1 MNAMGTRAGV
11 IPKSFMKSVILEM
24 DVATDRLIQL
34 EKYII
39 PSLVKQGYPVQ
50 GTAPTPGAGAGGSN
64 SGSSGSSSS
73 SSPGGSSGQNSMAPT
88 SPYPITVN
96 GKTGTPIG
104 MPNAPLPLTQ
114 DPASFLASL
123 ISVQRNADLPYEVR
137 ESAQR
142 MLVSIAERE
151 ERIRH
156 EDPDI
161 NNGYEDIPAGLTTF
175 VPGRA
180 DIRDMVYSANGKING
195 KGRGN
200 L

>member
-1 MNAMGTRAGV
+1 
-11 IPKSFMKSVILEM
+11 
-24 DVATDRLIQL
+24 
-34 EKYII
+34 
-39 PSLVKQGYPVQ
+39 
-50 GTAPTPGAGAGGSN
+50 
-64 SGSSGSSSS
+64 
-73 SSPGGSSGQNSMAPT
+73 MAPT

-96 GKTGTPIG
+96 GITGTPIG
-104 MPNAPLPLTQ
+104 MPNAPLPLAQ

-137 ESAQR
+137 VAAQQ

-156 EDPDI
+156 EDPEVND
-161 NNGYEDIPAGLTTF
+161 GYEDVPAGLTTF

-180 DIRDMVYSANGKING
+180 DIRDMVYSTNG
-195 KGRGN
+195 KGRAH